1 MCYIVFIL
9 NKRGKVM
16 KTLNINELRDVLA
29 KRFGAKAFYS
39 ELEIEKAL
47 EKMSDKG
54 WRDYREE
61 TAKPVSSRSFNF
73 HDFIE
78 QHQKQDVTL
87 DEFISQLHS
96 SLQKELQAKGFDLD
110 EKMTFA
116 PHFFHARDLGISQ
129 SYEGTEIQKETHR
142 EFLARVQTM
151 LREAVAA

>member
-1 MCYIVFIL
+1 MCYIAFIL
-9 NKRGKVM
+9 NEREKVM
-16 KTLNINELRDVLA
+16 KILNINELRDVLS

-78 QHQKQDVTL
+78 QHQN
-87 DEFISQLHS
+87 
-96 SLQKELQAKGFDLD
+96 
-110 EKMTFA
+110 KM
-116 PHFFHARDLGISQ
+116 
-129 SYEGTEIQKETHR
+129 
-142 EFLARVQTM
+142 
-151 LREAVAA
+151 

>member
-1 MCYIVFIL
+1 
-9 NKRGKVM
+9 M
-16 KTLNINELRDVLA
+16 KTLNINELREVLA
-29 KRFGAKAFYS
+29 KRFGSKEFYS

-78 QHQKQDVTL
+78 KNGKQDVTL
-87 DEFISQLHS
+87 DDFISHLHS
-96 SLQKELQAKGFDLD
+96 SLKDELQKSGFDLD
-110 EKMTFA
+110 KAMTFS

-129 SYEGTEIQKETHR
+129 SYEGAEVQKETHR
-142 EFLARVQTM
+142 EFLGRVQYM
-151 LREAVAA
+151 LRQKDSK